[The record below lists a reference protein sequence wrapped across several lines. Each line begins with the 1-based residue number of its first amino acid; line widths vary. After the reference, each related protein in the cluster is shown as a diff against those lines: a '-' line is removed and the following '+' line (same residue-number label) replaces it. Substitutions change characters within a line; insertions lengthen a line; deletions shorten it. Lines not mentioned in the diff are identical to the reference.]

1 MVGMASASGI
11 SPSHCEIVTVF
22 GADWCPDCRR
32 AEAVLHAAGV
42 PFDKIDVAAE
52 ESAAA
57 RAEAISGQRHIP
69 VVVFPD
75 DTFYV
80 EPTNLELGLKLAAL
94 GLA

>member
-1 MVGMASASGI
+1 MASTTGS
-11 SPSHCEIVTVF
+11 SPEHFDTITVF

-32 AEAVLHAAGV
+32 AKAVLTTAEV
-42 PFDKIDVAAE
+42 PFDEIDLESDVAA
-52 ESAAA
+52 AG

-80 EPTNLELGLKLAAL
+80 EPTNIELGLKLRALRDAA
-94 GLA
+94 